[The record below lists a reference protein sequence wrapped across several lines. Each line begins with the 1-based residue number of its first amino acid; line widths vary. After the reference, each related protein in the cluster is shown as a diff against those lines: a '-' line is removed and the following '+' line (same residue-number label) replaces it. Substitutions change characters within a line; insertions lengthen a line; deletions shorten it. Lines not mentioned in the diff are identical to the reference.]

1 MDKRKVAVEELT
13 KIKRQL
19 SDLSAIN
26 ENMKSLMA
34 EKESSDKTSSQLF
47 TLLKY
52 MIDENK
58 RTTMLLSSMSEMLAR
73 VENVVSEP
81 VEEED
86 ETEVKAAKDPV
97 KELPISNVD
106 AKILQAI
113 QLSQNS
119 MACADDI
126 RKRMGYNGR
135 NAASARLNRLHKMG
149 AIERLQLGHKVYY
162 KYDAGKAT
170 NLLIV
175 SPPQ

>member
-1 MDKRKVAVEELT
+1 MDKRKAAVEELT

-19 SDLSAIN
+19 SDLSTMN
-26 ENMKSLMA
+26 ENMKGLMA

-58 RTTMLLSSMSEMLAR
+58 RTTMLLGSISEMLAR
-73 VENVVSEP
+73 VESVVSEP
-81 VEEED
+81 IGTEE
-86 ETEVKAAKDPV
+86 ETEVKASKNAV
-97 KELPISNVD
+97 KELPVSDVD
-106 AKILQAI
+106 ARILQAI
-113 QLSQNS
+113 QLSPNS

-126 RKRMGYNGR
+126 RKRMNYNGR
-135 NAASARLNRLHKMG
+135 NAASARLNRLYKMG